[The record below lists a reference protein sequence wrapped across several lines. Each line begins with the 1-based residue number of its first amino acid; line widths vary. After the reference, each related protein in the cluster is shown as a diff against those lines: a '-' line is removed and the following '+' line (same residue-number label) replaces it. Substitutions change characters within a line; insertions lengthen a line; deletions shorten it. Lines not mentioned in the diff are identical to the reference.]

1 VGTRYTYLDLDDR
14 GVNGG
19 RLNDVTV
26 GLTWY
31 WNPNVRLQVNY
42 DYVYRDGGANPLAKG
57 SIHSLGTRLAMD
69 F

>member
-1 VGTRYTYLDLDDR
+1 LDSR

-19 RLNDVTV
+19 RLSSATL

-31 WNPNVRLQVNY
+31 WTANARVQVNY
-42 DYVYRDGGANPLAKG
+42 DYVYRDGGANPLARG
-57 SIHSLGTRLAMD
+57 SIHSLGTRLALD